1 MAKKTGYRRKEGIA
15 DEMILLLPLLFLL
28 TIYLFCVRAKIVDN
42 SYFGTFWL
50 GGGEQTGDIYG
61 YFRMQL
67 FVGITLLFT
76 AYMLFCI
83 FTGRLKVNR
92 HKAYIPMAVYAVFVV
107 VSYLFSEQKAV
118 ALWGANSRY
127 EGTIPLLCY
136 MLLLFYTIQAVRSE
150 KAVSLVVK
158 CFGGACFV
166 LGIWGILQTMGFRLT
181 DLPAWLYVPA
191 NLRGASDISLA
202 MDTNT
207 VNWFFSNQNYTAF
220 FLIFPVC
227 LFGMACIAAEERK
240 KRICYAVLT
249 GLMLFCLWQ
258 AASLGGMVGLAVSF
272 LMALCIAGRNI
283 GKWKKSLGLLLLAG
297 VLSIGASL
305 PVILQEVKSAARTD
319 GSAGADTQGLRFAA
333 IDDIVTDGEDIVF
346 FFEGEEVRIVTEH
359 GKVAAVTGT
368 AQDCL
373 QVSSYIDEKTG
384 YHIVAVDTA
393 NNTWIF
399 IAEGGST
406 YFVTPTG
413 QGIPLHRTERLGFEN
428 HQGFA
433 TNRGY
438 IWSRTLPLL
447 QDTIVYGKGAD
458 TFALYFP
465 QDDYAGKYNIGV
477 FSNTQN
483 TVVDKPHNMYLG
495 TAVQTG
501 CISLLAL
508 LAIYALYL
516 AESVRLYHKHTYEGF
531 ADYIGMGI
539 FIAIA
544 GYLVAGLVNDSTVQ
558 MMPEVYVFLGMG
570 FAVNR
575 LLKKRTAE
583 KE

>member
-1 MAKKTGYRRKEGIA
+1 MAKKTVYHKKESVASEI
-15 DEMILLLPLLFLL
+15 ILLLPLLFLV
-28 TIYLFCVRAKIVDN
+28 TIYLFCVRAQVVDN
-42 SYFGTFWL
+42 SYFDTFWY
-50 GGGEQTGDIYG
+50 GGTEKTGDIYG

-67 FVGITLLFT
+67 FVGITILFMV
-76 AYMLFCI
+76 YMLFCI
-83 FTGRLKVNR
+83 FTGKLKVNR
-92 HKAYIPMAVYAVFVV
+92 HRVYIPMAVYAVFVV

-127 EGTIPLLCY
+127 EGTMTLLCY

-158 CFGGACFV
+158 CFGGACFI
-166 LGIWGILQTMGFRLT
+166 LGIWGILQTMGIRLT
-181 DLPAWLYVPA
+181 DLPTWLYVPA
-191 NLRGASDISLA
+191 NLRGASGISQA
-202 MDTNT
+202 MDTNA
-207 VNWFFSNQNYTAF
+207 VNWFFTNQNYTSF

-258 AASLGGMVGLAVSF
+258 SASLGGMVGLAVSF
-272 LMALCIAGRNI
+272 LAALCIAGRNI

-297 VLSIGASL
+297 VISVGASL
-305 PVILQEVKSAARTD
+305 PVILREVKSAADTD
-319 GSAGADTQGLRFAA
+319 GSSGTDTQELRFAK
-333 IDDIVTDGEDIVF
+333 IDDIITDGEDIVF
-346 FFEGEEVRIVTEH
+346 FFEGEEVRITTEQ
-359 GKVAAVTGT
+359 GEVADVTGA

-373 QVSSYIDEKTG
+373 KTSSYIDEETG
-384 YHIVAVDTA
+384 YHIIVVDTV
-393 NNTWIF
+393 NNTWCF
-399 IAEGGST
+399 IAENGGT

-413 QGIPLHRTERLGFEN
+413 KGIPLHRVERLGFEN

-447 QDTIVYGKGAD
+447 KDTIVYGKGAD

-465 QDDYAGKYNIGV
+465 QDDYAGSYNIGY
-477 FSNTQN
+477 FSHTGNTI
-483 TVVDKPHNMYLG
+483 VDKPHNMYLG
-495 TAVQTG
+495 AAVQTG

-516 AESVRLYHKHTYEGF
+516 AESVKIYRKHTYEGF
-531 ADYIGMGI
+531 LDYIGMGI

-570 FAVNR
+570 FAINH
-575 LLKKRTAE
+575 LLKSRKAE
-583 KE
+583 K